1 MNQTGSLRENWA
13 GDQSGEGA
21 NSSQKAGK
29 VRCWCCPPLP
39 AFSWH
44 RKRAS
49 RREGNTDLM
58 EGACMSA
65 QLLSPFQLFATPWT
79 IAHQTPLY
87 FSSKDTGGGCHLLM
101 YTCKKKKK
109 SQWKNLMKV
118 YKGSLTAFSMKVLDT
133 RGKSTLS
140 YHSTRQSNLHFK
152 NGNVYMPGVLRHRL
166 WDFWATTRN
175 HDLASPEWEAD
186 FL

>member
-1 MNQTGSLRENWA
+1 MLPTSACLFLAQKKSFKEGREHWLNGRCMHECSVA
-13 GDQSGEGA
+13 QSFPTLCNA
-21 NSSQKAGK
+21 MDYSPPDSSVFFKQGYW
-29 VRCWCCPPLP
+29 R
-39 AFSWH
+39 
-44 RKRAS
+44 
-49 RREGNTDLM
+49 G
-58 EGACMSA
+58 
-65 QLLSPFQLFATPWT
+65 LSFTYVHMQ
-79 IAHQTPLY
+79 
-87 FSSKDTGGGCHLLM
+87 
-101 YTCKKKKK
+101 KKKK